1 MKPTRRMGPTGSAS
15 WNAILDSSEEILK
28 EEGYG
33 ALTSRRIAERMGIKQ
48 RLIYYYFQTM
58 NELIVHTFRR
68 LAERDLLRLKKT
80 LSSPRPLHEL
90 WHFCIHTADGRLI
103 SEFMALANRIDG
115 LRSEVVV
122 FIEESRRIQIA
133 ALQEAMTPDISSR
146 VLSPAAIALFASSVG
161 LLLIREA
168 ELGVTTGHIEVA
180 AAIGQFLALAE
191 PIPRSKPPNKR
202 KPAKS
207 KGCLIAG

>member
-1 MKPTRRMGPTGSAS
+1 MKTTRRMGPAGSTN
-15 WNAILDSSEEILK
+15 WNAILDSTEDILK

-48 RLIYYYFQTM
+48 RLIYYYFHTM
-58 NELIVHTFRR
+58 DDLIVHTFRR
-68 LAERDLLRLKKT
+68 LAERDLLRLGRT

-90 WHFCIHTADGRLI
+90 WHFCIHTADARLI
-103 SEFMALANRIDG
+103 SEFMALANRIDE

-122 FIEESRRIQIA
+122 FIEESRRIQVS
-133 ALQEAMTPDISSR
+133 ALQEAMTTKVSSR
-146 VLSPAAIALFASSVG
+146 ALTPTAIALFANSLG

-180 AAIGQFLALAE
+180 ALVGQFLAQVE
-191 PIPRSKPPNKR
+191 PIPKGKARGSRTRSK
-202 KPAKS
+202 S
-207 KGCLIAG
+207 K